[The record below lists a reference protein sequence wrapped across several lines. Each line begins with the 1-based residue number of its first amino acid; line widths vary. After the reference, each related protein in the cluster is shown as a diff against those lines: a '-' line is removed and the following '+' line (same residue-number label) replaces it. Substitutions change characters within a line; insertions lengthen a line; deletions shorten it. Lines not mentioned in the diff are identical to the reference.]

1 MKFNIFKKIILIVFF
16 LSACSQT
23 QINKKVSLDKKE
35 FYEGSGFVLL
45 FEKKFL
51 KDKIL
56 KKKINNEKNH
66 VTHRYLKK
74 KTLIKILNPENSRT
88 LIAKVVANDN
98 QPNIFN
104 FVVSKKIF
112 EDLGLS
118 SKNPYVE
125 VVEVK
130 INETF
135 VAKETHTF
143 EEESKVADT
152 APVEEITVNN
162 LSQQKTKTQKN
173 KKQKQFLYTIII
185 GDFYYLDTAKNLHS
199 ELVNKYK
206 IKNLKIVKINDKK
219 FRLTTDKF
227 KDFDSLKKTYIN
239 LNKHGFEELNVRR
252 N

>member
-1 MKFNIFKKIILIVFF
+1 MKFNIFKGIFFIGLF

-23 QINKKVSLDKKE
+23 QINKKIILDEKK

-45 FEKKFL
+45 FEKSLL

-66 VTHRYLKK
+66 VTHKYLKK
-74 KTLIKILNPENSRT
+74 NTLMKISNPENSKS

-98 QPNIFN
+98 QPNSFI

-112 EDLGLS
+112 EDLDLFN
-118 SKNPYVE
+118 KNPYVE
-125 VVEVK
+125 VAEVK
-130 INETF
+130 LNEKF

-143 EEESKVADT
+143 EEESKVAAT
-152 APVEEITVNN
+152 APVEKITVNN
-162 LSQQKTKTQKN
+162 LSEQETKIIKN
-173 KKQKQFLYTIII
+173 KKKFLYTIII
-185 GDFYYLDTAKNLHS
+185 GDFYYLDTAKKLHN

-206 IKNLKIVKINDKK
+206 IENLKIVKINDKK

-239 LNKHGFEELNVRR
+239 LNKHGFEELNVKI